1 MGKRPSSRI
10 DGPTAHRK
18 RQRITIDAPAGE
30 DVSSCDHLRSLL
42 VLDQDLRKARH
53 GLQSLKKLLDDIISD
68 HANRRDKVCILQQY
82 LDASKPRDAGEDAI
96 YLRDIMDMWSFAVQ
110 VNDDGVMSSVAVVLA
125 LLLSVVSQ
133 SLQLVPHG
141 LGLCQTLL
149 QERQLKLLSKN
160 LASDN
165 RKAFIISPTLRLLRE
180 AVCLDGGAYAKAIVR
195 AGTYTFTSLA
205 RNLELGSSGQGTE
218 DAGKSSIRTNAV
230 HFFLSCLK
238 HVSSQGR
245 KELLSQRHLFS
256 RLTYFI
262 KTDPPQVA
270 LAILDALQSHVL
282 MDPKIPRG
290 VKFRNFNTRTLL
302 RLLALYGLPGGDSD
316 EGNPVSDR
324 AHDFLMYAC
333 TSPGAGILLPYRGLY
348 PKESSDEQSDDIAA
362 RQVESK
368 PGDSQAA
375 HENRSLCVHN
385 FAMSEFAA
393 KLRPWA
399 STKQS
404 QLLLA
409 MFTAAPE
416 LIAHYFHDN
425 RFFTFEPKVSMT
437 WVGYAAFLFDT
448 ISIPLRPSFG
458 DSVRYADGPP
468 PAAVLLDNILPPAI
482 TQKVL
487 VRCFSPKSES
497 DVTALF
503 ATKILVAAL
512 EKLVTTLE
520 MLDPAQGRKEAKWS
534 ETARRL
540 EDAFCQRVP
549 EMKQIVLC
557 YKGISKE
564 NSMHRTLASRLLL
577 LYYRVI
583 PRVALAASF
592 DVSPLLTTVLKGLR
606 QDGPEPGARQ
616 LSLIELEGLVTIAS
630 YSPGMRWFSR
640 SEGPRREFST
650 SAFVALLQLLCG
662 DDDHTPFRH
671 LKEALASVAGESQL
685 VSKSTGLKPLLA
697 TLQLTVTRVDTG
709 DMELIWAFL
718 DNCTGRC
725 VASPIKYIEI
735 LETLSAERTDSPAAE
750 EDDGSL
756 SLLTL
761 ALVEQLPFAVK
772 TGDKKSIKPLARFLS
787 LYFNACYLWEGQGE
801 VIKALHQ
808 QLRCTLSEIKVKMTA
823 LGETSDVTALKA
835 TESASDNNHDPSRV
849 TDGQLKKP
857 GELGLHQQLHGSPL
871 DEGDAA
877 VLAKC
882 ISKTLEDVIEDG
894 WVVKLGRLLLSEH
907 THIRK
912 EALTGILKVAAR
924 VKDSALEER
933 SQIWLLLSELA
944 ESSRPQIESGPVPS
958 AFVAFV
964 MHALDVVQSPLHP
977 LYPKLNRY
985 LTRSPMWPPDKL
997 PLAHDILH
1005 GEPSEDDKYYI
1016 EIAWLLDYL
1025 LDSLRT
1031 QRDMDVFHG
1040 KKWLEKLLAL
1050 GSNPYLRTGLRT
1062 RLLKLVYRASC
1073 IQGGS
1078 TTLVTRFGILSWLRG
1093 QRAAADAADEAAV
1106 CEHLMRHVWD
1116 TCDRHRVSA
1125 WSHGGA
1131 QTLVQRVACQRRGA
1145 PIISS
1150 TFYDAQSQ

>member
-1 MGKRPSSRI
+1 MGKRPSSGV
-10 DGPTAHRK
+10 DGPTAPRK

-30 DVSSCDHLRSLL
+30 DISSSDHLRSLL
-42 VLDQDLRKARH
+42 AFDQDLRKARH

-68 HANRRDKVCILQQY
+68 HANRRDKVGILQQY
-82 LDASKPRDAGEDAI
+82 LDAGKPRDAGEDAI
-96 YLRDIMDMWSFAVQ
+96 YLRDIMDMWSLAVQ

-141 LGLCQTLL
+141 LGICQTLL

-195 AGTYTFTSLA
+195 AGTYTFSSLA
-205 RNLELGSSGQGTE
+205 RNLELGNSVPGTE

-230 HFFLSCLK
+230 RFFLSCLK

-245 KELLSQRHLFS
+245 KELLSQRHLIS
-256 RLTYFI
+256 RLTYSI
-262 KTDPPQVA
+262 KTDPPHVA
-270 LAILDALQSHVL
+270 LEILDALQSHVL
-282 MDPKIPRG
+282 MDPKIPRD
-290 VKFRNFNTRTLL
+290 VKFRNFNIRTLL

-324 AHDFLMYAC
+324 AHEFLMYAC
-333 TSPGAGILLPYRGLY
+333 TSPDAGILFPYRGLY
-348 PKESSDEQSDDIAA
+348 PKESGDEQSDDKAA
-362 RQVESK
+362 RQVGSQ
-368 PGDSQAA
+368 PGGSQAA
-375 HENRSLCVHN
+375 HENQDLPVHN
-385 FAMSEFAA
+385 FALSEFAA

-399 STKQS
+399 STRQS
-404 QLLLA
+404 QLLVA
-409 MFTAAPE
+409 MFEAAPE

-448 ISIPLRPSFG
+448 ISITLRPSFG
-458 DSVRYADGPP
+458 DPVHYADGPP

-487 VRCFSPKSES
+487 VRCFSPKS

-512 EKLVTTLE
+512 EKLATALK
-520 MLDPAQGRKEAKWS
+520 MLDPAQARKDAKWS
-534 ETARRL
+534 EAARRL

-549 EMKQIVLC
+549 EMKEIVLC

-583 PRVALAASF
+583 PRVALAANF
-592 DVSPLLTTVLKGLR
+592 DVSPLLTAVLEGLR
-606 QDGPEPGARQ
+606 QEEDEPGTRQ

-640 SEGPRREFST
+640 FEGPRRESST
-650 SAFVALLQLLCG
+650 SAFVALLKLLCG
-662 DDDHTPFRH
+662 GDDDTPFRH
-671 LKEALASVAGESQL
+671 LKEALAGVAGESQL

-697 TLQLTVTRVDTG
+697 TLQLTVTRADTG
-709 DMELIWAFL
+709 DMETVWAFL
-718 DNCTGRC
+718 DNCIGRC

-735 LETLSAERTDSPAAE
+735 LETLSVEQTDAPPAV

-756 SLLTL
+756 SLLSL

-772 TGDKKSIKPLARFLS
+772 SGDKKSIKPLARFLS
-787 LYFNACYLWEGQGE
+787 LYFNACYRWEGRGE

-808 QLRCTLSEIKVKMTA
+808 QSRCTLSKTKVKMTT
-823 LGETSDVTALKA
+823 LGESSDLTALKA
-835 TESASDNNHDPSRV
+835 TESASD
-849 TDGQLKKP
+849 TDRDSSGAKEGQPKKP
-857 GELGLHQQLHGSPL
+857 GELDLHQELHVPPL

-894 WVVKLGRLLLSEH
+894 WVVKLVRLLLSEH

-944 ESSRPQIESGPVPS
+944 ESSRSQIESGPVPS
-958 AFVAFV
+958 AFVAFA

-1005 GEPSEDDKYYI
+1005 GEPSEDDKYYT

-1078 TTLVTRFGILSWLRG
+1078 TTLVTRFGVLSWLHG
-1093 QRAAADAADEAAV
+1093 QQAAADAADEAAV
-1106 CEHLMRHVWD
+1106 CERLMRRVWD
-1116 TCDRHRVSA
+1116 TCDHHRVSA

-1131 QTLVQRVACQRRGA
+1131 QTLVRGVAREGA
-1145 PIISS
+1145 R
-1150 TFYDAQSQ
+1150 